1 MSLFLI
7 HFLEHSSFILLG
19 HFNLKTY
26 ELLYWYIFLN
36 ILWSSLFFNYL
47 ISLFFFRIPLF
58 GYWTWWNA
66 PSNFPTTSFLLS
78 VFVLLPP
85 QIFLPL
91 PFYCLF
97 LSFLEISS
105 TSSYF
110 LVLAFSIFCSFPHC
124 SSWLPFIPFPQNS
137 PFPVRHVPKSPS
149 TLGVFNF
156 LEQSR
161 IFWES
166 EIHCQCSGSKA
177 GRGAWSKLSH

>member
-7 HFLEHSSFILLG
+7 HFPEHSSFILLC

-26 ELLYWYIFLN
+26 KLLYWYIFLN

-47 ISLFFFRIPLF
+47 ISLFFLE
-58 GYWTWWNA
+58 
-66 PSNFPTTSFLLS
+66 FLYLDIGPDGM
-78 VFVLLPP
+78 PP

-105 TSSYF
+105 TCNFSYF

-137 PFPVRHVPKSPS
+137 PFPVRHVPNSPS
-149 TLGVFNF
+149 TLEFFNF

-177 GRGAWSKLSH
+177 GREAWSKLSH